1 MYIAIIF
8 KELMMFTGL
17 VNQVGKI
24 ISIEK
29 KLSHWVVMIA
39 PQWIY
44 KDIQRGESISVSG
57 ICLSVESFKESGELI
72 FSCVH
77 QTIHQTSLVNWQVGD
92 FVNLERALLMS
103 DRLGGHMVQGHVDG
117 VGEILSRVVTPE
129 YSSMEIR
136 FPEFMYFWIVPKGYI
151 TVDGMSL
158 TIQSICDITF
168 TIALVPITEEITI
181 VSSYRLGH
189 YVNLEADII
198 TKTTINFLEKKSCLT
213 R

>member
-1 MYIAIIF
+1 
-8 KELMMFTGL
+8 MFTGL

-44 KDIQRGESISVSG
+44 KDILRGESISVSG
-57 ICLSVESFKESGELI
+57 ICLSVESFKDSGELT

-77 QTIHQTSLVNWQVGD
+77 ETIHQTSLVNWQVGD

-117 VGEILSRVVTPE
+117 VGEILSRVVTPK
-129 YSSMEIR
+129 SSSIEIR
-136 FPEFMYFWIVPKGYI
+136 FPEFMQSWIVPKGYI

-168 TIALVPITEEITI
+168 TIALIPITEEITI
-181 VSSYRLGH
+181 ASSYRLGH
-189 YVNLEADII
+189 HVNLEADII
-198 TKTTINFLEKKSCLT
+198 TKTTINFLEKMPCHT

>member
-1 MYIAIIF
+1 
-8 KELMMFTGL
+8 MFTGL

-44 KDIQRGESISVSG
+44 KDILRGESISVSG
-57 ICLSVESFKESGELI
+57 ICLSVESFKDSGELT

-77 QTIHQTSLVNWQVGD
+77 ETIHQTSLVNWKVGD

-117 VGEILSRVVTPE
+117 VGEILSRVVTPK
-129 YSSMEIR
+129 SSSIEIR
-136 FPEFMYFWIVPKGYI
+136 FPKFMQSWIVPKGYI

-158 TIQSICDITF
+158 TIQSICDITL
-168 TIALVPITEEITI
+168 TIALIPITEEITI
-181 VSSYRLGH
+181 ASSYRSGH
-189 YVNLEADII
+189 HVNLEADII
-198 TKTTINFLEKKSCLT
+198 TKTTINFLEKMPCLT